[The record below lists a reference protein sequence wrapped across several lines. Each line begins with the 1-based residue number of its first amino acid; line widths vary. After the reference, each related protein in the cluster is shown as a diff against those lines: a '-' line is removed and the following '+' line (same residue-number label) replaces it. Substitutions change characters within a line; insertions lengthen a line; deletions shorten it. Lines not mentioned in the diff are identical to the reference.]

1 MATLKLGQVAIA
13 SKLFNR
19 YHKVTE
25 LMKIDV
31 IKWLMQSIVLYCY
44 VKDPSTI
51 CQVRLDPVN
60 SALFFI
66 F

>member
-19 YHKVTE
+19 CHKVTE

-31 IKWLMQSIVLYCY
+31 IKWLMQSIVLYYY